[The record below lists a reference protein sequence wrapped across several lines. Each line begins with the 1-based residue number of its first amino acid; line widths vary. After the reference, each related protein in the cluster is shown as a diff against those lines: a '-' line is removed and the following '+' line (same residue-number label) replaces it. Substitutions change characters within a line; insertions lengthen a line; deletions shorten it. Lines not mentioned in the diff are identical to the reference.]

1 VPAVSGN
8 FDNIA
13 RLYVCISF
21 PLLAAFRR
29 HRRFGT
35 PDVAVTLSPDQYL
48 AEFGLP
54 GRIISE
60 RNLVLFEEA
69 EWLEVAEVGNNG
81 KEYLLTPAAAKNW
94 RRLKRAAAA
103 DDESIFIV
111 SAFRSISRQADI
123 IRGKLA
129 AGESIEQIIKRFAPP
144 GFSEHHSGHAVDLST
159 SGIAQPES
167 EFEGSTA
174 FAWLRQNAGRFGYRL
189 SYPRE
194 NTHGYRYGPWHWCY
208 RPSDINTDTID
219 HS

>member
-1 VPAVSGN
+1 MRKIVPAASDN
-8 FDNIA
+8 FANIP

-29 HRRFGT
+29 HWCYCA

-54 GRIISE
+54 GRIVSE
-60 RNLVLFEEA
+60 RNLVHFEEA
-69 EWLEVAEVGNNG
+69 EWLEVAEVGNHG

-103 DDESIFIV
+103 DGESIFIV

-159 SGIAQPES
+159 PGVTKPES

-174 FAWLRQNAGRFGYRL
+174 FAWLCRNAGRFGYRL

-194 NTHGYRYGPWHWCY
+194 NAHGYRYEPWHWCY
-208 RPSDINTDTID
+208 HPA
-219 HS
+219 